1 MTTHIRKGTRADL
14 PAVLDLIKELAEYE
28 KALDEVSISLEELE
42 VDGFG
47 THPEYWFLVAEID
60 DEIVGI
66 SFYYIRYSTW
76 KGRFLYLEDLV
87 VNEAYRRKGVGAALF
102 EETIRI
108 AQEIEVNGMTWQV
121 LDWNTPAID
130 FYKKYNAELDD
141 GWINGKLV
149 KRQIT
154 DFRFK

>member
-1 MTTHIRKGTRADL
+1 MMAHIRKGMRDDL

-28 KALDEVSISLEELE
+28 NALDEVSIGLEELE
-42 VDGFG
+42 IDGFG

-60 DEIVGI
+60 GKIVGV

-87 VNEAYRRKGVGAALF
+87 VKEAYRRKGVGAALF
-102 EETIRI
+102 EETIRV

-121 LDWNTPAID
+121 LDWNNLAID
-130 FYKKYNAELDD
+130 FYKKYSADLDD

-149 KRQIT
+149 KKQIT

>member
-1 MTTHIRKGTRADL
+1 MTTHIRKGTRTDL

-28 KALDEVSISLEELE
+28 KALGEVSISLEELE

-47 THPEYWFLVAEID
+47 THPQYWFLVAEVD
-60 DEIVGI
+60 GEIVGI

-87 VNEAYRRKGVGAALF
+87 VKEAYRRKGVGAALF
-102 EETIRI
+102 EETIRV
-108 AQEIEVNGMTWQV
+108 AQEIKVNGMTWQV

-130 FYKKYNAELDD
+130 FYKKYGADLDD

-149 KRQIT
+149 KEQIT

>member
-1 MTTHIRKGTRADL
+1 MTTHIRKGTRVDL

-28 KALDEVSISLEELE
+28 KALGEVSISLEELE

-47 THPEYWFLVAEID
+47 THPEYWFLVAEVD
-60 DEIVGI
+60 GEIVGI

-87 VNEAYRRKGVGAALF
+87 VKEAYRRKGVGAALF
-102 EETIRI
+102 EETIRV

-121 LDWNTPAID
+121 LDWNAPAID
-130 FYKKYNAELDD
+130 FYKKYSADLDD

-149 KRQIT
+149 KKQIT

>member
-1 MTTHIRKGTRADL
+1 MTTRIRKGTRTDL

-28 KALDEVSISLEELE
+28 KALGEVSISLEELE

-47 THPEYWFLVAEID
+47 THPQYWFLVAEVD
-60 DEIVGI
+60 GEIVGI

-87 VNEAYRRKGVGAALF
+87 VKEAYRRKGVGAALF
-102 EETIRI
+102 EETIRV
-108 AQEIEVNGMTWQV
+108 AQEIKVNGMTWQV

-130 FYKKYNAELDD
+130 FYKKYGADLDD

-149 KRQIT
+149 KGQIT

>member
-47 THPEYWFLVAEID
+47 AHPEYWFLVAEVAG
-60 DEIVGI
+60 EIVGI

-87 VNEAYRRKGVGAALF
+87 VKEAYRRKGVGAALF
-102 EETIRI
+102 EGTIRI

-130 FYKKYNAELDD
+130 FYKKYNADLDD
-141 GWINGKLV
+141 EWINGKLV
-149 KRQIT
+149 KKQIT

>member
-1 MTTHIRKGTRADL
+1 MIHIRQGTREDL
-14 PAVLDLIKELAEYE
+14 PAVLDLIKELAKYE

-47 THPEYWFLVAEID
+47 THPEYWFLVAEVEG
-60 DEIVGI
+60 EIVGI

-87 VNEAYRRKGVGAALF
+87 VKEAYRRKGVGAALF
-102 EETIRI
+102 EETIRV

-130 FYKKYNAELDD
+130 FYEKYNADLDD

-149 KRQIT
+149 KKQIT

>member
-1 MTTHIRKGTRADL
+1 MTAHIRKGTRADL
-14 PAVLDLIKELAEYE
+14 PAVLNLIKELAEYE

-130 FYKKYNAELDD
+130 FYKKYNAYLDD

-149 KRQIT
+149 KKQII

>member
-1 MTTHIRKGTRADL
+1 MTTHIRKGTRTDL

-28 KALDEVSISLEELE
+28 KALGEVSISLEELE

-47 THPEYWFLVAEID
+47 THPEYWFLVAEVEG
-60 DEIVGI
+60 EIVGI

-87 VNEAYRRKGVGAALF
+87 VKEAYRRKGVGAALF
-102 EETIRI
+102 EETIRV
-108 AQEIEVNGMTWQV
+108 AQEIEVSGMTWQV

-130 FYKKYNAELDD
+130 FYKKYNADLDD

-149 KRQIT
+149 KKQIT

>member
-1 MTTHIRKGTRADL
+1 MTAHIRKGTRADL
-14 PAVLDLIKELAEYE
+14 PAVLNLIKELAEYE

-66 SFYYIRYSTW
+66 SLYYIRYSTW

-130 FYKKYNAELDD
+130 FYKKYNAHLDD

-149 KRQIT
+149 KKQIL

>member
-28 KALDEVSISLEELE
+28 KALGEVSISLEELE

-47 THPEYWFLVAEID
+47 THPEYWFLVAEVD
-60 DEIVGI
+60 GEIVGI

-87 VNEAYRRKGVGAALF
+87 VKEAYRRKGVGAALF
-102 EETIRI
+102 EETIRV

-121 LDWNTPAID
+121 LDWNAPAID
-130 FYKKYNAELDD
+130 FYKKYSADLDD

-149 KRQIT
+149 KKQIT